1 MPLIRKDA
9 GSPKP
14 TSVAVDARL
23 QLASASSDARWDAAR
38 QLAKEPSSVGALER
52 ALSSE
57 TDPRVRE
64 ALFTSLAHIRTP
76 DAVMA
81 VLPHIRSDDAAI
93 RANALDA
100 LTSMAD
106 AVESSLPALLADPD
120 PDVRLL
126 TCDVVRRLRGP
137 SATQYLVSL
146 LKNETHP
153 NVGAAAVEALSE
165 VGDVTALPVLAEC
178 AERFAAEPFLV
189 FSIKTA
195 ARQIAGDEPQA
206 GQQSI

>member
-14 TSVAVDARL
+14 TSVAVDACL

-120 PDVRLL
+120 VDAVARCRYANRGACDGHRRASRRIGCCASSRLA
-126 TCDVVRRLRGP
+126 
-137 SATQYLVSL
+137 ATRICAGSVYARAQVCGVSVSYS
-146 LKNETHP
+146 T
-153 NVGAAAVEALSE
+153 
-165 VGDVTALPVLAEC
+165 
-178 AERFAAEPFLV
+178 R
-189 FSIKTA
+189 
-195 ARQIAGDEPQA
+195 
-206 GQQSI
+206 GQQWR